1 MSTAPAT
8 VTTTDPRD
16 GRTVDTELSETS
28 LSAVAEVTAAA
39 AEAAPAL
46 DALGRAGRAR
56 LLRAMADRLEH
67 DAEVLVAAALAET
80 GLADARLRGEVGR
93 SAFQFRLF
101 ADVLD
106 EGSYLEAAI
115 DHGGVTALG
124 PAPDVRRL
132 LVPLG
137 PVAVFGASNFPFA
150 FSVAGGDTASAIA
163 AGSPV
168 VLKAHPS
175 HPLTSAR
182 SFESLVAAAREVGA
196 PDGTFGI
203 VYGQEA
209 GAALVADPR
218 IRAVGFTGSQG
229 AAMALQRI
237 IDGREEPIP
246 LYGELSSI
254 NPLIVTPAAATARG
268 EAIADGLFA
277 SITGSGG
284 QLCTKPGLAF
294 VPSGEDGDA
303 LVDALARLVSA
314 SQGIVLLNDRIRDAF
329 GSIGGRLA
337 EAAGTATLATGLAA
351 EGDGFAVPPTLLQ
364 VDADRFGDDLAEEC
378 FGPFVIVVRYADER
392 SLLSAFGHVRGSL
405 TASLHAEEDDAEL
418 LSRLV
423 DAFRPLVGR
432 FVFNGYPTG
441 VRVSWAQHHGG
452 PWPSTNTLHTSVGAT
467 AIRRFLRP
475 LAWQD
480 APQAVLPA
488 ELRDGPVD
496 VPRRVDGV
504 LALPTA

>member
-1 MSTAPAT
+1 MSTTP

-16 GRTVDTELSETS
+16 GRTVDTHLAETS
-28 LSAVAEVTAAA
+28 NAEVAAITAAA
-39 AEAAPAL
+39 AAAAPAL
-46 DALGRAGRAR
+46 ESSGRGGRAR

-67 DAEVLVAAALAET
+67 DVDTLVEAALAET
-80 GLADARLRGEVGR
+80 GLAEARLRGEVGR

-115 DHGGVTALG
+115 DHGGTTVLG
-124 PAPDVRRL
+124 PAPDVRRM
-132 LVPLG
+132 LVPIG

-150 FSVAGGDTASAIA
+150 FSVVGGDTASAIA

-182 SFESLVAAAREVGA
+182 SFEALVAAAREVGA
-196 PDGTFGI
+196 PDATFGI
-203 VYGQEA
+203 VYGQDA
-209 GAALVADPR
+209 GAALVADPH

-229 AAMALQRI
+229 AATALQRI
-237 IDGREEPIP
+237 IDGRDEPIP

-254 NPLIVTPAAATARG
+254 NPLVVTPAAAAARAEG
-268 EAIADGLFA
+268 IADGLFA
-277 SITGSGG
+277 SVTGSAG

-294 VPSGEDGDA
+294 VPAGADGDA
-303 LVDALARLVSA
+303 LVEALARHVSA
-314 SQGIVLLNDRIRDAF
+314 SEGLVLLNDRIRDAF
-329 GSIGGRLA
+329 GTIGGRLA
-337 EAAGTATLATGLAA
+337 AAGATALARGRAV
-351 EGDGFAVPPTLLQ
+351 EGSGFTVPPTLLQ
-364 VDADRFGDDLAEEC
+364 VDAADFGDELAEEC
-378 FGPFVIVVRYADER
+378 FGPVVVVVRYADEAE
-392 SLLSAFGHVRGSL
+392 LLAAFRHVTGSL
-405 TASLHAEEDDAEL
+405 TASLHGEDDEGEL
-418 LSRLV
+418 LARLV
-423 DAFRPLVGR
+423 EAFRPLVGR

-441 VRVSWAQHHGG
+441 VRVSWAQNHGG

-480 APQAVLPA
+480 APAALLPV
-488 ELRDGPVD
+488 ELRDGAVD

-504 LALPTA
+504 LTLPGS